1 MTSNNEQHGGA
12 IINHSGSG
20 GFALR
25 DGKWKLCFCPGSAG
39 WSHPKNAKQAEKRGL
54 PPVQLYDMDSDPG
67 EQKNLAL
74 EMPEKVEE
82 LTARFR
88 SIVEA
93 SPNDAPTWWGR
104 LPWPKPGS

>member
-1 MTSNNEQHGGA
+1 M
-12 IINHSGSG
+12 
-20 GFALR
+20 
-25 DGKWKLCFCPGSAG
+25 SA
-39 WSHPKNAKQAEKRGL
+39 
-54 PPVQLYDMDSDPG
+54 DPG

-74 EMPEKVEE
+74 ELPLKVEE

-93 SPNDAPTWWGR
+93 HPNDAPTWWSR

>member
-1 MTSNNEQHGGA
+1 M
-12 IINHSGSG
+12 
-20 GFALR
+20 
-25 DGKWKLCFCPGSAG
+25 SA
-39 WSHPKNAKQAEKRGL
+39 
-54 PPVQLYDMDSDPG
+54 DPG
-67 EQKNLAL
+67 ELKNLAL